1 MQLPAAFAVSFSC
14 LGKCRPKGTQ
24 ASHSC
29 CYYTKSSRQGKDLS
43 HFFRDSLPQNFPGR
57 CCDRDTRP
65 GRCCNRDTHPG
76 RCNDN
81 GPGLI
86 RGLRTRL
93 MKGMRARAD
102 ATFLRSVALRAPSRS
117 KSYLPV
123 AYPQTGKY
131 PARNGHPRKPLI
143 RSSRSG
149 QADGQITFFEVK
161 CPQGTSRKKLHL
173 PTPPSSRSQAADHLP
188 TPPSSALKPPHS
200 SSITSLFIL
209 RSTALLTFLRT
220 ISVISPSIFSD
231 GR

>member
-1 MQLPAAFAVSFSC
+1 MPRRDAPAFFDKCNCLRLSPFPSPALANAGRGERRLHTVAVIILNQAAKVKTCHTFFAIPAR
-14 LGKCRPKGTQ
+14 KT
-24 ASHSC
+24 
-29 CYYTKSSRQGKDLS
+29 
-43 HFFRDSLPQNFPGR
+43 FRADAVTG
-57 CCDRDTRP
+57 
-65 GRCCNRDTHPG
+65 
-76 RCNDN
+76 
-81 GPGLI
+81 I
-86 RGLRTRL
+86 
-93 MKGMRARAD
+93 RARAD

-209 RSTALLTFLRT
+209 RSTALLTCLRT